1 MKKYNM
7 NIQAHVI
14 ISGDVTG
21 VGFRSWVLRQ
31 AQDKQLKGWVGNKDR
46 GVVEAVFEGSKEK
59 VEEIIARCR
68 KGPEVAWVEKMEVK
82 YEKATDEFLGFEIRY

>member
-1 MKKYNM
+1 M

-31 AQDKQLKGWVGNKDR
+31 VQDKQLKGWVRNKDR
-46 GVVEAVFEGSKEK
+46 GVVEAVFEGSKER
-59 VEEIIARCR
+59 VEEMVKGCR
-68 KGPEVAWVEKMEVK
+68 KGPEVAWVEKVDVNYQK
-82 YEKATDEFLGFEIRY
+82 PTDEFLGFEIRY